1 MTLCGMFNRRLGL
14 SLLCAAMVGQPTIA
28 RAESEPLAIRLTSPL
43 GRTNFHGT
51 IRIVAQ
57 VQGPQNAR
65 LQPVRFFVDQN
76 LLGEDAEGPPF
87 SVDWVDEQP
96 FEPREIGVEVCVEEG
111 ACVRDSIT
119 LDPLE
124 IVDETSVAS
133 VLMEA
138 TVRDENGRY
147 VRDLP
152 QEAFALA
159 EDGVTQML
167 DLVQKTEVEST
178 YILMLDSSQ
187 SMNRRIAFVRLAAM
201 HLLRYLREGDR
212 VIVAPFTR
220 TLGAITG
227 PTNDLATVS
236 DAIMSVEAKG
246 GTAIL
251 DALTDLPQLTKGVQG
266 RLAVVL
272 MTDGYDEHSARSFE
286 DAMRGAKAAQASV
299 YVIGIGGTAGIN
311 LKGEDSLRQIAVE
324 TGGRA
329 FFPSRETELPA
340 VHDMVAADIQQ
351 RYLLAYTPSNQ
362 IPDGAWRSI
371 SVTTNSETHVVR
383 TRRGYFAPKPAPVQ
397 PSLEFTV
404 TNRERQPVELSA
416 EDLVVLEDGVLQKLE
431 TFQEA
436 VAPVSIVMALDASG
450 SMKRDEDA
458 VKLAAHDFVDS
469 LRPEDK
475 LALMLF
481 ANEVNPVHKL
491 TTARTLTNREIETY
505 VAAGGTALYDGLVDA
520 LTTLETVQGRRA
532 VVVVTDGRD
541 ENAPGN
547 APGSLRTFDEVIER
561 LRRVE
566 AVVYAIGMGP
576 NVDRDKLVLLAQ
588 ESGGEAFFPE
598 TVADLPVE
606 YARVVEHLRRR
617 YVVSYQSTNGTRD
630 GEWRTVDIAV
640 AKPDLAVTSRGG
652 YFAPER

>member
-1 MTLCGMFNRRLGL
+1 MTVSGTFRGILGL
-14 SLLCAAMVGQPTIA
+14 SLLCTAIVGHPIDA
-28 RAESEPLAIRLTSPL
+28 RAENEPLAIRITSPL

-57 VQGPQNAR
+57 VQGPRDAR
-65 LQPVRFFVDQN
+65 LQPVRFSVDQN
-76 LLGEDAEGPPF
+76 FLGEDAEGPPF

-133 VLMEA
+133 VLLEA
-138 TVRDENGRY
+138 TVQDENGRY

-152 QEAFALA
+152 QSAFTLT
-159 EDGVTQML
+159 EDDTLQTL
-167 DLVQKTEVEST
+167 DLVQKSEVEST

-201 HLLRYLREGDR
+201 HLLRYLKDGDR
-212 VIVAPFTR
+212 VIVAPFTK
-220 TLGAITG
+220 TLGTITG

-236 DAIMSVEAKG
+236 DAIMSVNAKG

-251 DALTDLPQLTKGVQG
+251 DALADLPRLTKGIQG

-286 DAMRGAKAAQASV
+286 DAMRGAKAAQSSV
-299 YVIGIGGTAGIN
+299 YVVGIGGTAGIN
-311 LKGEDSLRQIAVE
+311 LKGEDSLRRVAIE

-329 FFPSRETELPA
+329 FFPTRETELPA

-362 IPDGAWRSI
+362 VPDGAWRSI
-371 SVTTNSETHVVR
+371 SVTTNNDTHRVR
-383 TRRGYFAPKPAPVQ
+383 TRTGYFAPKPAPVK

-416 EDLVVLEDGVLQKLE
+416 EDLVVLEDGVPQQLE

-520 LTTLETVQGRRA
+520 LTTLETVDGRRA

-547 APGSLRTFDEVIER
+547 APGSLRTFDDVIDR
-561 LRRVE
+561 LRNVD

-576 NVDRDKLVLLAQ
+576 NVDRDKLIQLAQ

-598 TVADLPVE
+598 SVGDLPVH
-606 YARVVEHLRRR
+606 YSRVVEHLRRR
-617 YVVSYQSTNGTRD
+617 YVFSYESTNPKRD
-630 GEWRTVDIAV
+630 GGWRAV
-640 AKPDLAVTSRGG
+640 EITAANPDLAVTSRGG
-652 YFAPER
+652 YFAPDR